1 MMIINLARLSHVA
14 LILAGIGG
22 LWWLAPTQ
30 STVSADTMLRA
41 GILMTVVLYGP
52 LVLMLPATIRGD
64 GRMLT
69 WLCILLLFY
78 FAGFAIQLLDPPPVR
93 TIAIVRVGLTTL
105 LFVCAVLLIRQRGTG
120 RD

>member
-1 MMIINLARLSHVA
+1 MMIVNLARLSHVA
-14 LILAGIGG
+14 LILAGVGG

-93 TIAIVRVGLTTL
+93 TIAIVRVALTTL

>member
-1 MMIINLARLSHVA
+1 MILNLARLFHVA
-14 LILAGIGG
+14 LIIAGIGG

-30 STVSADTMLRA
+30 NTVSADAMFRA
-41 GILMTVVLYGP
+41 GILMSVVLYGP

-78 FAGFAIQLLDPPPVR
+78 FAGFSLQLFDPPPAR
-93 TIAIVRVGLTTL
+93 TVAIARVGLTAL
-105 LFVCAVLLIRQRGTG
+105 LFVCALLLIRQRGTG